1 LWLQKIGKIA
11 VFCCIQAV
19 SYRAQRSMT
28 TAGHRVFARPEK
40 VFHDL
45 TASRPCKS
53 TFEKRI
59 CMVCAVLADESDN
72 RIDRHK
78 LQRQEIRINKTG
90 ALNGRARAR
99 GLNQRLPARAKMT
112 QGPPK
117 PAAGL
122 QPGKASPADPEN
134 SGPHRRYHAGHY
146 DGRFAGTIIQAVG
159 GNKNNCGV
167 LCLAGVYC

>member
-1 LWLQKIGKIA
+1 
-11 VFCCIQAV
+11 
-19 SYRAQRSMT
+19 MT

-40 VFHDL
+40 VSHDL

-99 GLNQRLPARAKMT
+99 GLNQRLPARAKKT
-112 QGPPK
+112 QGQPIH
-117 PAAGL
+117 AAGCHPW
-122 QPGKASPADPEN
+122 QDS
-134 SGPHRRYHAGHY
+134 
-146 DGRFAGTIIQAVG
+146 
-159 GNKNNCGV
+159 
-167 LCLAGVYC
+167 LA